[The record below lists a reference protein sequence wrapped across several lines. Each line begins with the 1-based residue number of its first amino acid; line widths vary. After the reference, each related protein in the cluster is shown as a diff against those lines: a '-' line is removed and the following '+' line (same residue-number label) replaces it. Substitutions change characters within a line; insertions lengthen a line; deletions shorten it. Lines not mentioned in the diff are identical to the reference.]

1 MLFPSGLMR
10 SLYFNPRGPCGPR
23 LHRRRN
29 PPGRDISIL
38 AVLADRD
45 DNPALRRT
53 INQLFQ
59 SSRSL
64 RTATLPLYAIDNN
77 GNISILAVLADR
89 DKPATKNLTL
99 INIFQ
104 SSRSLRTATTS
115 WDFPGIKVKLFQ
127 SSRSLRTATVGGDA
141 SDLGVFISILAV
153 LADRDAKPRFPVSQT
168 KNISILAVLAD
179 RDERAFGGLRPQVI
193 FQSSRSLRTAT
204 KIFSRKPPIAAK
216 FQSSRSLR
224 TATVEAVSIVLI
236 SRLFQSS
243 RSLRTATTPPNQ

>member
-1 MLFPSGLMR
+1 MRTATIATIGFFVGLGFQSSRSLRTATMLFPSGLMR

-89 DKPATKNLTL
+89 DILFL
-99 INIFQ
+99 GVVILCFIFQ
-104 SSRSLRTATTS
+104 SSRSLRTATWYS
-115 WDFPGIKVKLFQ
+115 NCPRAGRRRFQ
-127 SSRSLRTATVGGDA
+127 SSRSLRTATRSRECGGR
-141 SDLGVFISILAV
+141 G
-153 LADRDAKPRFPVSQT
+153 Q
-168 KNISILAVLAD
+168 
-179 RDERAFGGLRPQVI
+179 
-193 FQSSRSLRTAT
+193 
-204 KIFSRKPPIAAK
+204 
-216 FQSSRSLR
+216 
-224 TATVEAVSIVLI
+224 
-236 SRLFQSS
+236 
-243 RSLRTATTPPNQ
+243 

>member
-89 DKPATKNLTL
+89 DQDIQQEATN
-99 INIFQ
+99 
-104 SSRSLRTATTS
+104 SSE
-115 WDFPGIKVKLFQ
+115 
-127 SSRSLRTATVGGDA
+127 
-141 SDLGVFISILAV
+141 ISILAV
-153 LADRDAKPRFPVSQT
+153 LADRDGRGGLNRADQQI
-168 KNISILAVLAD
+168 ISILAVLAD
-179 RDERAFGGLRPQVI
+179 RDNI
-193 FQSSRSLRTAT
+193 
-204 KIFSRKPPIAAK
+204 
-216 FQSSRSLR
+216 
-224 TATVEAVSIVLI
+224 LI
-236 SRLFQSS
+236 SEV
-243 RSLRTATTPPNQ
+243 